1 MYLVI
6 EGQEKCA
13 CEALILETKKPW
25 AGKMG
30 EREKKVKI
38 K

>member
-6 EGQEKCA
+6 EGQEKRA
-13 CEALILETKKPW
+13 CEAFMLEMTEPW

-30 EREKKVKI
+30 ERNKLK
-38 K
+38 